1 MAVRWRLAA
10 ALVVVVVGLV
20 GGVGAAGLA
29 GASGLHPARRGGV
42 PEVWPVAPPR
52 GVVVP
57 PGELDRLRASAAG
70 SGREVEVGRLRSG
83 ASRTFVA
90 RDGSLVRRFS
100 AFGGVPAGELSWGA
114 GGSGLLARLSL
125 GGSSLELGVD
135 AGSVAGLGPAE
146 LPRPAF
152 EGLTASYAGVVGG
165 VDLKVQADAEG
176 FAPQIV
182 IAKRPTGP
190 IAFRFP
196 LRLAGLHARTG
207 ANGLVE
213 FLDAAG
219 TVVLR
224 GSPGRAAGAQTDT
237 LTDKPIKTAAVNS
250 RLVSAAG
257 GGQALEVV
265 PDPAFLRD
273 ARVEYPVTINSGA
286 IGLAVPS
293 RSVGAR
299 PSRSAGSRLSR
310 SAGPRPSGSAQGV
323 RSLASSC
330 IDYECPPTNVAATG
344 FNEKVEVWWS
354 QPTSGVPEDA
364 YTATLYRSSD
374 GAPVASKMESGY
386 SSLSSFTF
394 RDGVVNGESY
404 YAGVYA
410 SNYTGDTSSSYSAA
424 VAPAAVPWSQVDT
437 LGGANPSEPA
447 VTCRSSWGVDCG
459 TGNFSW
465 SHTDLRVPGRGIPLE
480 LTTTYNSQDPRR
492 WETNYDMR
500 IQSPDASTKVVH
512 QENGSTVYFF
522 DDGHGGWHA
531 EGGAQAS
538 LVYTPRQDETTPPTF
553 TFRRTH
559 ALTSFVFSAGGQ
571 LLSESDRNGYA
582 TTLSYDANDHLAQ
595 VTDPAGRSLRF
606 LTNAQGKITRA
617 SDPAGRQVSFVY
629 DNATG
634 YLVTQL
640 TDAAGGVTTFS
651 YAPEA
656 DPAHPKYHLA
666 RIVRPNGYARS
677 NAYDGAALASGS
689 DGNGRTMSYAYDTP
703 APDTGGTAS
712 TNTTTITDPNGH
724 VVVAHHTN
732 YLLTSLTRGS
742 GSAQAATSSFTHD
755 PVAMQVASTTDPR
768 GHVWR
773 RTYDPSANLLTAT
786 DPLGHTTTYTYDSQ
800 NQPRSETDPLGVTT
814 TYGYDANSNLT
825 SSSRPLAGTA
835 DTQRTAYGYDPA
847 KPGDLTSVIDP
858 NGKTWTYAY
867 DANGD
872 RASQTDPLGDKQTF
886 GYDPIGRQTSSVSP
900 RGNASGANPADYITT
915 YTYDPLDDLKSIT
928 DPLGDTTSLD
938 YDPNQNLTGRTDA
951 NGHKT
956 SLAYDRFDELF
967 IVTRPDGSTL
977 QTGYDQAG
985 NVFSQSDPA
994 GKTTTYGYDALNRRT
1009 SETDPLGR
1017 TRTYGYDQTSNQ
1029 TSLTDPAG
1037 QATSNGY
1044 DDANRPTSVTYS
1056 DNRTPG
1062 VAYGYDADGQRTS
1075 MTDGTGQSSYAYDSL
1090 HRLTRHTDG
1099 AGHTVTYGYDLN
1111 SQPTTIG
1118 YPSSLGGGGGTVTR
1132 GYDDAG
1138 RLSSVGDWLGNTTQF
1153 GHDPNSQLTTQT
1165 YPNGA
1170 SATQTYDNADRLTNI
1185 SDTSPPAGQFLNL
1198 PYGHDPAG
1206 LLSSEGPSTF
1216 GYDQNNRLQ
1225 TQSTAPAV
1233 NYGYD
1238 TADNPTSTT
1247 ITGGASKA
1255 MSYDQAHQLTA
1266 MTTTGAPTATYAY
1279 DPNGNRTS
1287 DGITPGAYGYDQAN
1301 RLTSYLTSTTY
1312 AYDGDGLRTSKTGLT
1327 GAEPYTWDTA
1337 APLPELIGD
1346 ANTAYITGPD
1356 GLPLEQISP
1365 AGAVHYYHQDQLG
1378 STRAITDQTGNL
1390 SATSTYDPYGNPVAQ
1405 TGTLTNP
1412 FGYAGQYTDPETGLQ
1427 YLRARYYDPN
1437 TQNFLTR
1444 DPLTPTTRTPYNYTD
1459 NNPTNN
1465 TDPTGQ
1471 DCAAGVQDGGSGG
1484 ARIILPPAIGIGI
1497 VIGGRVGYCA
1507 EGNCSSDPPS
1517 GGSPGAGMPATPP
1530 PPPLPGGP
1538 KPPRDSQASTPVP
1551 RLRQDGK
1558 VHGNIPESVPGD
1570 WTQGT
1575 LDDLA
1580 SDLRLST
1587 RTRQEEQVRMGEDPA
1602 HRLRIS
1608 QEQRLL
1614 RQVEKRLSGS

>member
-1 MAVRWRLAA
+1 
-10 ALVVVVVGLV
+10 
-20 GGVGAAGLA
+20 
-29 GASGLHPARRGGV
+29 
-42 PEVWPVAPPR
+42 
-52 GVVVP
+52 
-57 PGELDRLRASAAG
+57 
-70 SGREVEVGRLRSG
+70 
-83 ASRTFVA
+83 
-90 RDGSLVRRFS
+90 
-100 AFGGVPAGELSWGA
+100 
-114 GGSGLLARLSL
+114 
-125 GGSSLELGVD
+125 
-135 AGSVAGLGPAE
+135 
-146 LPRPAF
+146 
-152 EGLTASYAGVVGG
+152 

-176 FAPQIV
+176 FAQQIV

-286 IGLAVPS
+286 IGLAVP
-293 RSVGAR
+293 AQL
-299 PSRSAGSRLSR
+299 SRSARAQTPR
-310 SAGPRPSGSAQGV
+310 SAGPRPSGSAQAA
-323 RSLASSC
+323 RSLASPASPC
-330 IDYECPPTNVAATG
+330 RGFDCPPTNVVATA
-344 FNEKVEVWWS
+344 FNEKLDVTWDP
-354 QPTSGVPEDA
+354 PTGGYANTYYVDV
-364 YTATLYRSSD
+364 YRASD
-374 GAPVASKMESGY
+374 GAFVAYQDSNGA
-386 SSLSSFTF
+386 LQASFTF
-394 RDGVVNGESY
+394 RDGIVNGESY
-404 YAGVYA
+404 YVGVSGTDYLIGNETQPA
-410 SNYTGDTSSSYSAA
+410 YSAT
-424 VAPAAVPWSQVDT
+424 VTPAAVPWSQVDT

-531 EGGAQAS
+531 EGGAQAT
-538 LVYTPRQDETTPPTF
+538 LVYTPRQDETTLPTF

-559 ALTSFVFSAGGQ
+559 ALTSFVFDDTGA
-571 LLSESDRNGYA
+571 LLSESDRNGYT
-582 TTLSYDANDHLAQ
+582 TTLGYDANGHLSR

-666 RIVRPNGYARS
+666 RIVRPNGYAQS
-677 NAYDGAALASGS
+677 NAYDGAALASETGGPT
-689 DGNGRTMSYAYDTP
+689 DRTMSYAYDTP

-742 GSAQAATSSFTHD
+742 GSPQAATSSFTHD

-800 NQPRSETDPLGVTT
+800 NQPRTETDPLGVTT
-814 TYGYDANSNLT
+814 THGYDANSNLT

-835 DTQRTAYGYDPA
+835 DTQRTTYGYDPA
-847 KPGDLTSVIDP
+847 KPGDLTSVTDP

-900 RGNASGANPADYITT
+900 RGNASGANPDDYTTT
-915 YTYDPLDDLKSIT
+915 YTHDPLDDLKSIT
-928 DPLGDTTSLD
+928 DPLGHTTSLD

-956 SLAYDRFDELF
+956 IYAYDRFDEPVV
-967 IVTRPDGSTL
+967 VTRPDGSTL
-977 QTGYDQAG
+977 ATGYDQAG
-985 NVFSQSDPA
+985 NVASQTDPA
-994 GKTTTYGYDALNRRT
+994 GKTTTYGYDALNRRA

-1037 QATSNGY
+1037 QTTSNGY
-1044 DDANRPTSVTYS
+1044 DDANRRTSVAYS

-1090 HRLTRHTDG
+1090 HRLTGHTDG

-1111 SQPTTIG
+1111 NQPTTIS
-1118 YPSSLGGGGGTVTR
+1118 YPSTLGGGGTVTR

-1153 GHDPNSQLTTQT
+1153 GYDPNSQLTTQT

-1170 SATQTYDNADRLTNI
+1170 SATQAYDNADRLTSI
-1185 SDTSPPAGQFLNL
+1185 ADASPAAGQFLDL
-1198 PYGHDPAG
+1198 AYGRDPAG
-1206 LLSSEGPSTF
+1206 LLSSEGPNTF
-1216 GYDQNNRLQ
+1216 AYDPNNRLQ
-1225 TQSTAPAV
+1225 GQSAAPAV
-1233 NYGYD
+1233 SYAYD
-1238 TADNPTSTT
+1238 TADNPTTAT
-1247 ITGGASKA
+1247 VPGGTSKT
-1255 MSYDQAHQLTA
+1255 MSYDPAHQLTT
-1266 MTTTGAPTATYAY
+1266 MTTTGSPPTTTTNTYAY

-1301 RLTSYLTSTTY
+1301 RLTSYLSSTTY
-1312 AYDGDGLRTSKTGLT
+1312 AYDGDGLRTNKTGLT
-1327 GAEPYTWDTA
+1327 GTQPYTWDVA

-1346 ANTAYITGPD
+1346 ATTAYITGPD
-1356 GLPLEQISP
+1356 GLPLEQITP
-1365 AGAVHYYHQDQLG
+1365 DATVHYYHHDQLG
-1378 STRAITDQTGNL
+1378 STRAITDQNGNV
-1390 SATSTYDPYGNPVAQ
+1390 SATNAYDPYGNPTSQ
-1405 TGTLTNP
+1405 TGTLPNP

-1444 DPLTPTTRTPYNYTD
+1444 DPLTPTTRTPYTYTN

-1471 DCAAGVQDGGSGG
+1471 DCAAGVQDGGSGRAVVQRECNPSAVPDGHGGCLWPSENVTSPDDITNLILWVFPELRAGKALIDGVKGAEEAGSLLPRIAGGAPKPGELPFNARSTASFRDTTSRLERFHGIDRRLASERLHAIKGASGLGPADNVLFDRTGSVFDPFTREPLGSLTEGG
-1484 ARIILPPAIGIGI
+1484 AR
-1497 VIGGRVGYCA
+1497 GGR
-1507 EGNCSSDPPS
+1507 P
-1517 GGSPGAGMPATPP
+1517 
-1530 PPPLPGGP
+1530 
-1538 KPPRDSQASTPVP
+1538 
-1551 RLRQDGK
+1551 
-1558 VHGNIPESVPGD
+1558 
-1570 WTQGT
+1570 
-1575 LDDLA
+1575 
-1580 SDLRLST
+1580 
-1587 RTRQEEQVRMGEDPA
+1587 
-1602 HRLRIS
+1602 
-1608 QEQRLL
+1608 
-1614 RQVEKRLSGS
+1614 